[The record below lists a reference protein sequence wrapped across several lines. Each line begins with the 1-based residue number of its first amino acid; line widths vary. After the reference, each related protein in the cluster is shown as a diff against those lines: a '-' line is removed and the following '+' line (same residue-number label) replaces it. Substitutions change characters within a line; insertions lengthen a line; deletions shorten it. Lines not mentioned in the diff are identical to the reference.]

1 MLLQAESGAS
11 QFVWCLSNVWPC
23 PALCPAG
30 CYGLRV
36 VHKLAPRGLLRVC
49 CAQHQ
54 LQMRCTLPICNSV
67 RAVSCTPSLCQPR
80 PAHTDDAT
88 LDLQPPFR
96 RATQAPCMLEDRL
109 HLHTCCNGHAL
120 RMALQKTDAADLLI
134 SGPHRSHN
142 ADTLTSQ
149 AGSAE
154 LYRHAEDRTASPAA
168 NSGCAPRA
176 GLAAVAGALRVCSS
190 LLHPA
195 QLCHDQPSVPP
206 TSLAITRPT
215 AGAPPCASRRGAAA
229 AAAQRTC
236 AASTAQA
243 RHAGRTHGL

>member
-1 MLLQAESGAS
+1 MMQHSTCSPPSG
-11 QFVWCLSNVWPC
+11 VPH
-23 PALCPAG
+23 
-30 CYGLRV
+30 R
-36 VHKLAPRGLLRVC
+36 HLAC
-49 CAQHQ
+49 SKTA
-54 LQMRCTLPICNSV
+54 CT
-67 RAVSCTPSLCQPR
+67 CTPV
-80 PAHTDDAT
+80 AMAMH
-88 LDLQPPFR
+88 
-96 RATQAPCMLEDRL
+96 
-109 HLHTCCNGHAL
+109 H